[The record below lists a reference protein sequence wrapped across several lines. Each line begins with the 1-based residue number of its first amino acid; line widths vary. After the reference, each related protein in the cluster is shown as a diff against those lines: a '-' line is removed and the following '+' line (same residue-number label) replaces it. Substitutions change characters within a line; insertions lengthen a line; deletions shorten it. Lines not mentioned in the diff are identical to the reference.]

1 MVHAWADG
9 IYVTA
14 GPEKNKAALLLVI
27 GALRDGRKGILSLRP
42 GHREP
47 TESWRAVLRDLPYR
61 GLPAPRLG
69 LADSGTPIRTAV
81 GQVRPEAAQPRCWSH
96 KILNVLNDLLR
107 CVKGTARVPRTQILH
122 GQDSSASPET
132 TRPVRRPPRRGL
144 SGGVTTL
151 ERDKRL

>member
-1 MVHAWADG
+1 MLLA
-9 IYVTA
+9 A
-14 GPEKNKAALLLVI
+14 GAPK
-27 GALRDGRKGILSLRP
+27 DGRKDILAIRP

-47 TESWRAVLRDLPYR
+47 TESWRPVLRDLRDR
-61 GLPAPRLG
+61 GLPASRLV
-69 LADSGTPIRTAV
+69 LADSGMPIRTAV

-96 KILNVLNDLLR
+96 KILNVLNDLLK